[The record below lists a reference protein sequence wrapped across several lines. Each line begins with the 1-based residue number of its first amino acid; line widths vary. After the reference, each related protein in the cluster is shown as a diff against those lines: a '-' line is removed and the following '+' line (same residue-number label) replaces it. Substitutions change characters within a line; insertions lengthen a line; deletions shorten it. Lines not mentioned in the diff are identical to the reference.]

1 MKKLNYDIVV
11 VGGGP
16 AGSMTAWRA
25 AKAGAKVL
33 MIEKRQ
39 EIGSSLRCAE
49 GISHKGLYKVGIT
62 PDPKWVSTEVAGA
75 RLVSPGGHLLQID
88 EKSAGNEVGMVLE
101 RHMFDK
107 YVASE
112 AARAGAEIMLKTSA
126 VDVIKENGKVTGV
139 KAVSYG
145 EPLTIKAGCVVAAD
159 GYESQVARW
168 AGIDSTLKPTDITTC
183 FQYRMTNIKHVQDY
197 CEFII
202 GSAAPGGYVW
212 IFPKGGDT
220 ANVGIGV
227 MLSKLKKPG
236 EVKGYLDKYIAKDP
250 RLNCGQPVE
259 AIAGA
264 VSISP
269 PLEKCIADGL
279 MIVGDAAR
287 IIDPITGGG
296 IANGLLQGM
305 HAGNVL
311 GRCAQAKDFT
321 EANMQEFEDLWRKDM
336 ENRLWRNWMAKEKFV
351 TLSDKTL
358 DSVIQTI
365 AEVGVEKVTVYNLLM
380 AIKEKHPE
388 LVKEF
393 EEFL

>member
-1 MKKLNYDIVV
+1 MKKLVYDIVV
-11 VGGGP
+11 VGAGP
-16 AGSMTAWRA
+16 AGSMTAWKA
-25 AKAGAKVL
+25 AKGGAKVL
-33 MIEKRQ
+33 LIEKRQ

-49 GISHKGLYKVGIT
+49 GISYGGLEKVGIKA
-62 PDPKWVSTEVAGA
+62 DPKWVSSEVSGA
-75 RLVSPGGHLLQID
+75 RIVSPSGYVLQID
-88 EKSAGNEVGMVLE
+88 EKSAGDEVGVVLE
-101 RHMFDK
+101 RHLFDK

-112 AARAGAEIMLKTSA
+112 AARAGADIMLKTSA
-126 VDVIKENGKVTGV
+126 TDVIMEKGKVTGV

-159 GYESQVARW
+159 GFESQVARW
-168 AGIDSTLKPTDITTC
+168 AGIDSALKPTDLTSG
-183 FQYRMTNIKHVQDY
+183 FQYRMTNLKHVQDY

-236 EVKGYLDKYIAKDP
+236 DVKTYLDNYIKKDP
-250 RLNCGQPVE
+250 RLSCGQPIE
-259 AIAGA
+259 AISGGIS
-264 VSISP
+264 VSP
-269 PLEKCIADGL
+269 PLDKCIMDGL
-279 MIVGDAAR
+279 AIVGDAAR
-287 IIDPITGGG
+287 VTDPITGGG
-296 IANGLLQGM
+296 IANGLMQGM
-305 HAGNVL
+305 IAGNVL
-311 GRCAQAKDFT
+311 AKCAQAKDYSET
-321 EANMQEFEDLWRKDM
+321 ALQEFEDKWRAEM
-336 ENRLWRNWMAKEKFV
+336 ENRLWRNWMAKEKFM

-365 AEVGVEKVTVYNLLM
+365 AEVGVEKVTVYNLLK
-380 AIKEKHPE
+380 AIKDKHPE